1 MIRFVN
7 AMALALRK
15 PITHEADKVAELAE
29 EVRHEV
35 FGLTF
40 HEFVSSS
47 VQDLAASFVP
57 QELEVDKAEFGMR
70 QGDTVGASAVG
81 ELSRTVNKVKLLFI
95 QIVVVLQ
102 CFNLNHMRF

>member
-47 VQDLAASFVP
+47 V
-57 QELEVDKAEFGMR
+57 
-70 QGDTVGASAVG
+70 
-81 ELSRTVNKVKLLFI
+81 
-95 QIVVVLQ
+95 
-102 CFNLNHMRF
+102 